1 MHARQLDLGDR
12 TIHLRGLH
20 YMLMSDEV
28 TKPNGLPYTNTDADW
43 VWLQENAAK
52 AARWL
57 GYLPFAQIVDNRN
70 TPPVI

>member
-1 MHARQLDLGDR
+1 
-12 TIHLRGLH
+12 
-20 YMLMSDEV
+20 MLMSDEV